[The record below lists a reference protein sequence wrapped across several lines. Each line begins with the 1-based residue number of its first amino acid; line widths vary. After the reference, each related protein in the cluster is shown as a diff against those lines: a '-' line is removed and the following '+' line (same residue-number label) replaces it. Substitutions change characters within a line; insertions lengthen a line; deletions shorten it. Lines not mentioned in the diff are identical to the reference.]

1 MSNVERPSPDV
12 LVLRLSQYH
21 SLDIVRLPKNR
32 KYRIVFAERFGVQR
46 RAFVEISFED
56 AMSAAK
62 FLASIGSSTDDD
74 NDEPDKLPPLPLP
87 LPAPIEPE
95 GTRPYPPSPAVLP
108 AKPRNE

>member
-21 SLDIVRLPKNR
+21 SLDVVRIPKSR

-46 RAFVEISFED
+46 RAFVEVSFEQ
-56 AMSAAK
+56 AMSVAK
-62 FLASIGSSTDDD
+62 FLASIGTSVDD
-74 NDEPDKLPPLPLP
+74 DEPDKLPPLP

-95 GTRPYPPSPAVLP
+95 GTRPYPPPAVLP
-108 AKPRNE
+108 AKPENE